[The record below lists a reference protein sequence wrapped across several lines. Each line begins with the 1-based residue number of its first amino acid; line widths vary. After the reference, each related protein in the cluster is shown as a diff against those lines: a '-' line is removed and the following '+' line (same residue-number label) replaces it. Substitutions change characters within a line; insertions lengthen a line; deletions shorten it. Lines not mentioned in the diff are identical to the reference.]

1 MWIWSMYGIIN
12 KAIEEHVVTTYGGDK
27 WERVRCQAGLDIEVF
42 VSNEAYPDEVSYKLV
57 DAATDVLGISASEFL
72 IGLGEHWVL
81 KTGIDHYGPLLR
93 SAGDNLK
100 EFLLHLPQFHARVM
114 LFYPKLQPPEFSCT
128 DVGETSLRLHYF
140 SHRPGLT
147 DFVVGLVQGLGKL
160 FKTPA
165 KAALVQSKAAG
176 ADHDIFEVTW
186 APTKAQESHGG

>member
-1 MWIWSMYGIIN
+1 MYGLVN
-12 KAIEEHVVTTYGGDK
+12 KAIEEHIVTAYGGDK
-27 WERVRCQAGLDIEVF
+27 WELVRSNAGLDIEVF
-42 VSNEAYPDEVSYKLV
+42 VSNDAYPDEVSYKLV
-57 DAATDVLGISASEFL
+57 AAATDVLKVSAGDFL

-81 KTGIDHYGPLLR
+81 KTGKDHYGPLLM

-100 EFLLHLPQFHARVM
+100 DFLLHLPQFHARVM

-128 DVGETSLRLHYF
+128 DVEETSLRLHYF

-160 FKTPA
+160 FETTA
-165 KAALVQSKAAG
+165 TATLVQSKADG

-186 APTKAQESHGG
+186 IPNELQAAHDG

>member
-1 MWIWSMYGIIN
+1 
-12 KAIEEHVVTTYGGDK
+12 
-27 WERVRCQAGLDIEVF
+27 
-42 VSNEAYPDEVSYKLV
+42 LV
-57 DAATDVLGISASEFL
+57 AAATDVLGVSASDFL

-81 KTGIDHYGPLLR
+81 KTGKGHYRPLLM

-100 EFLLHLPQFHARVM
+100 EFLLHLPQFYARVM

-147 DFVVGLVQGLGKL
+147 DFVVGLVQGLGTL
-160 FKTPA
+160 FETTA
-165 KAALVQSKAAG
+165 KATLVQSKAAG

-186 APTKAQESHGG
+186 ISNDLQAAHGG